1 MQARES
7 GKAVL
12 EPASARWPVFSVPNV
27 LYVPETE
34 FGFAESCC
42 TKDHEFLA
50 RQIPK
55 KSCCTKNHVQNLY
68 QISFEPP
75 HIFQTANPLS
85 NIFPIT
91 EPLLN
96 LF

>member
-12 EPASARWPVFSVPNV
+12 EPASARWPIFSVPNV

-50 RQIPK
+50 RQITK
-55 KSCCTKNHVQNLY
+55 KGCCTKDHGFRVRARVRGRDVDKMDN
-68 QISFEPP
+68 
-75 HIFQTANPLS
+75 
-85 NIFPIT
+85 FPDHF
-91 EPLLN
+91 PV
-96 LF
+96 